1 MKNQISRYNPFHG
14 SFGFMD
20 PFFDDFFTE
29 RKPSMNQIMKTDIKD
44 NGDSYEL
51 KIELPEISKEN
62 IHLSLENGYL
72 TVEAEAHT
80 SNDEKDNGKYIR
92 KERYYGNFSRSYYV
106 GENVRQEDIKAK
118 LDSGVLTL
126 NVKKENKQEPAKKYI
141 EIE

>member
-1 MKNQISRYNPFHG
+1 MKNQISRYNPFRG
-14 SFGFMD
+14 GLEFVD
-20 PFFDDFFTE
+20 PFFEDFFTD
-29 RKPSMNQIMKTDIKD
+29 RKSSMNQIMKTDIKD
-44 NGDSYEL
+44 KGDSYEL
-51 KIELPEISKEN
+51 KIELPEVSKEN

-72 TVEAEAHT
+72 TVEAETHT
-80 SNDEKDNGKYIR
+80 ENDDKENGKYIH

-106 GENVRQEDIKAK
+106 GENVSQEDIKAK